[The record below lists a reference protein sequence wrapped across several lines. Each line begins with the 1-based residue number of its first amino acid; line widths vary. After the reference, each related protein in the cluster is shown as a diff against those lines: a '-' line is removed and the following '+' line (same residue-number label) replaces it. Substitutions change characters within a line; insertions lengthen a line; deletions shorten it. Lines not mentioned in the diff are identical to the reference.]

1 MVVPYWAWLDKL
13 DELTAILVKY
23 HGEDAIRFPWP
34 LLKDGLA
41 NCTCIISGT
50 GVEIAPNLPPLAMFP
65 SYAKAEHRLFMSAT
79 VTDDSFLIKGL
90 GLSAD
95 VIRTPLVHKEES
107 WSGEKMVL
115 IPSLI
120 DPALTREEVMAR
132 FTPAFAR
139 REKYGV
145 ATLTPS
151 FAVAGEWG
159 TKGGV
164 VAKSTNIETLVEEMK
179 SGDAV
184 KTSVFA
190 NRYDGIDLP
199 DQACRI
205 LIIDS
210 LPTPESLTDRYL
222 EQCRPIS
229 DSVTAKTTRV
239 IEQGLGRSVRGEKD
253 FSVIVLIGPDL
264 VRHIQTGATRKHF
277 SDQTRAQIELGLEIA
292 EMAVDEIQGGKKP
305 MDAFVGLINQ
315 CLRREEGWKNFYVER
330 MDAMSRHPQPPRML
344 ELFEGEAEAEKLAQ
358 TGKGTQAAEAVQNSI
373 DKWAKGDPAEKGW
386 YLQEMARYTWP
397 LNQIEADKLQRAAHT
412 HNPYVLKPRGGVT
425 VAKLNTLVSQKRVER
440 IANWLRK
447 HGSHQEVM
455 IEVEEVLSRLEFGV
469 KAAKFEAAL
478 NELAEMLGFAGQQPD
493 RELGEGPDN
502 LWQLKEH
509 EYLLWECKD
518 EVKLDR
524 ENIHKDETGQMN
536 NACGWFDTHYAG
548 DKALRI
554 IIIPADKCGQG
565 ANFTHDVRV
574 MRPQELKKL
583 RNAVRAFFMAMT
595 GDDLTDL
602 SAARIQELL
611 DAHKLNPEQ
620 FSPSYS
626 RQLKE

>member
-1 MVVPYWAWLDKL
+1 MFAFATAEEIDAVDFDQPADSVEIFYWRKHPNLHGWMKRLYVERGGTEVFNCVPVRLDATDIDALEQAVRRDALRLTEGFFFGRSEMHRALKQHAYAVSFYGWPKIDLFAAAWHRAGFRIGGHLVFRKPYTSKNAL
-13 DELTAILVKY
+13 LAYRHEQAMLLVK
-23 HGEDAIRFPWP
+23 GRPP
-34 LLKDGLA
+34 
-41 NCTCIISGT
+41 
-50 GVEIAPNLPPLAMFP
+50 PPL
-65 SYAKAEHRLFMSAT
+65 E
-79 VTDDSFLIKGL
+79 LIE
-90 GLSAD
+90 D
-95 VIRTPLVHKEES
+95 VIDWRYTGNKLHPTQKPLGILKPLIRAFS
-107 WSGEKMVL
+107 RPGETVL
-115 IPSLI
+115 DWLSK
-120 DPALTREEVMAR
+120 TR
-132 FTPAFAR
+132 
-139 REKYGV
+139 
-145 ATLTPS
+145 
-151 FAVAGEWG
+151 
-159 TKGGV
+159 
-164 VAKSTNIETLVEEMK
+164 
-179 SGDAV
+179 
-184 KTSVFA
+184 
-190 NRYDGIDLP
+190 
-199 DQACRI
+199 C
-205 LIIDS
+205 
-210 LPTPESLTDRYL
+210 
-222 EQCRPIS
+222 
-229 DSVTAKTTRV
+229 
-239 IEQGLGRSVRGEKD
+239 
-253 FSVIVLIGPDL
+253 
-264 VRHIQTGATRKHF
+264 QTC
-277 SDQTRAQIELGLEIA
+277 
-292 EMAVDEIQGGKKP
+292 DEIQGGKKP

-330 MDAMSRHPQPPRML
+330 MDAMSQHPQPPRML

-358 TGKGTQAAEAVQNSI
+358 TGKGTQAAEAVQKII

-412 HNPYVLKPRGGVT
+412 HNPYVLRPCGGVT

-602 SAARIQELL
+602 SATRIQELL
-611 DAHKLNPEQ
+611 DAHKLDPEQ
-620 FSPSYS
+620 FTPGYS
-626 RQLKE
+626 RRSRSDAARIKRAGSITGVVDAPSGASRAFLGRPASL